1 MLIDKWKEETKIWR
15 AASVLNTGLNVS
27 VTLELENNISMEA
40 SYGDGTKL
48 EQFRVS

>member
-1 MLIDKWKEETKIWR
+1 MLIDKWKEDTKIWL
-15 AASVLNTGLNVS
+15 AASVFKTGLNVR
-27 VTLELENNISMEA
+27 VTLELENIISMEV